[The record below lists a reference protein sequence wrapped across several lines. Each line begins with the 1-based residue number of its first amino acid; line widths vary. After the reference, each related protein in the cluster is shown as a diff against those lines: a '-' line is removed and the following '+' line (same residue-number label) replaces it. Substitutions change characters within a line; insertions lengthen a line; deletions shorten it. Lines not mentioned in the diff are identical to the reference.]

1 MGDFY
6 PVLGVLVAA
15 LGGLAVGVE
24 RQWSG
29 HASGAHPH
37 LGGVRTFT
45 LIGGA
50 SGIAGLLS
58 QWGYAAVATA
68 LISGL
73 VALVAIGYVAA
84 SRSHVD
90 ATTEVAA
97 VVVVATG
104 FLAGIGRIELSSA
117 AVAITALLLIEKSRL
132 HALVARIDDEELR
145 AAVRFG
151 VMAIVIL
158 PLLPTGPFFERLGG
172 IKPREI
178 WLLVLF
184 FSGLSFAGYIARRA
198 VGSAQGYPLAGLL
211 GGLVS
216 STSVTFTFARLS
228 RSETSLSRPL
238 AMGAVGACTVL
249 FPRVLVATLVL
260 NANVTRWI
268 VPLTAAAFVVG
279 TAVFVLNL
287 RRSSSDAETGSVE
300 SPKNPLQV
308 WPALQM
314 ALTFQAVLLAVQFVK
329 RWFGDAG
336 LLVSGA
342 LLGLTE
348 VDALT
353 LSMTR
358 GAASGGI
365 DALVAARAIAV
376 GILSNCALKA
386 ALALGLGSPAF
397 RRITTIVLTAMIVA
411 LGAALLIV
419 R

>member
-1 MGDFY
+1 VGDLY
-6 PVLGVLVAA
+6 PALRVVVAA
-15 LGGLAVGVE
+15 LGGLAIGIE

-29 HASGAHPH
+29 HASGPHPH

-50 SGIAGLLS
+50 AGMAGFLAQSGYSTVAGLL
-58 QWGYAAVATA
+58 V
-68 LISGL
+68 SGL
-73 VALVAIGYVAA
+73 VALVAIGYLAA
-84 SRSHVD
+84 SRNHVD

-97 VVVVATG
+97 VAVVATG
-104 FLAGIGRIELSSA
+104 FLAGIGQTELSSG
-117 AVAITALLLIEKSRL
+117 AVAITALLLVEKSRV

-151 VMAIVIL
+151 VMAVVIL
-158 PLLPTGPFFERLGG
+158 PLLPTGPFERLGG

-198 VGSAQGYPLAGLL
+198 VGSARGYPLAGLL

-216 STSVTFTFARLS
+216 STSVTFTFALLS
-228 RSETSLSRPL
+228 RSQTALSRAL
-238 AMGAVGACTVL
+238 AIGTVGASTVL

-260 NANVTRWI
+260 NPDVARSI
-268 VPLTAAAFVVG
+268 LPLTAAAFAMG
-279 TAVFVLNL
+279 ATVFALNL
-287 RRSSSDAETGSVE
+287 RRLSASTDDVE
-300 SPKNPLQV
+300 APKNPLQV

-314 ALTFQAVLLAVQFVK
+314 ALTFQVVLLAVQFVK
-329 RWFGDAG
+329 RWFGDVG

-342 LLGLTE
+342 LLGFTE

-353 LSMTR
+353 LSMAR

-365 DALVAARAIAV
+365 DSLVAARAIAI
-376 GILSNCALKA
+376 GILSNCVLKT

-397 RRITTIVLTAMIVA
+397 RRVAATVLAAMIVA
-411 LGAALLIV
+411 LGAALVIV

>member
-1 MGDFY
+1 VG
-6 PVLGVLVAA
+6 PLWPALGVVVAA
-15 LGGLAVGVE
+15 LGGLAIGIE

-29 HASGAHPH
+29 HASGPYPH

-45 LIGGA
+45 LIGGTA
-50 SGIAGLLS
+50 GMAGYLAQTEFLAVAALLVAGLM
-58 QWGYAAVATA
+58 
-68 LISGL
+68 
-73 VALVAIGYVAA
+73 ALVAIGYLAA
-84 SRSHVD
+84 SRNHVD

-97 VVVVATG
+97 IVVVATG
-104 FLAGIGRIELSSA
+104 FLAGIGRTELSSG
-117 AVAITALLLIEKSRL
+117 AVAITALLLVEKSRV
-132 HALVARIDDEELR
+132 HALVGRIDDEELR

-151 VMAIVIL
+151 VMAVVIL
-158 PLLPTGPFFERLGG
+158 PLVPTGPFERLGG

-198 VGSAQGYPLAGLL
+198 VGSARGYPLAGLL

-228 RSETSLSRPL
+228 RNETALSRTL
-238 AMGAVGACTVL
+238 AVGAVAASTTL

-260 NANVTRWI
+260 NPDVTRWI
-268 VPLTAAAFVVG
+268 LPLTAVAFAVG
-279 TAVFVLNL
+279 AAVFGLNL
-287 RRSSSDAETGSVE
+287 RRHSPEADDVE
-300 SPKNPLQV
+300 APKNPLQV

-314 ALTFQAVLLAVQFVK
+314 AVTFQVVLLAVQFVK
-329 RWFGDAG
+329 RWFGNAG

-342 LLGLTE
+342 VLGFTE

-353 LSMTR
+353 LSMAR

-365 DALVAARAIAV
+365 DALVAARAITV
-376 GILSNCALKA
+376 GILSNCVLKA
-386 ALALGLGSPAF
+386 ALALSLGSPTF
-397 RRITTIVLTAMIVA
+397 RRITGTVLAAMIVA
-411 LGAALLIV
+411 LGAALFVV